1 MTAQLGFPLW
11 YRIRSRT
18 AKACIGNFLPG
29 RNVTVMEQAARPS
42 PFCDQG
48 QRGRPGRVVTGVE
61 KSVPQD
67 GS

>member
-1 MTAQLGFPLW
+1 MTGSTRFPSGTGSKPHSEGLL
-11 YRIRSRT
+11 
-18 AKACIGNFLPG
+18 GNFSPVG
-29 RNVTVMEQAARPS
+29 TVTVMEQAARPS